1 MFSCTMPKFHAITSH
16 NVTMNKQNTAKAA
29 LAAQRAAAAERQRRY
44 RERKAEAALS
54 LQAEFEKLK
63 KENDDLRKRIK
74 SLNEELAEIKSSAAH
89 KITSIFRK

>member
-1 MFSCTMPKFHAITSH
+1 
-16 NVTMNKQNTAKAA
+16 MNKQNTAKAA

-74 SLNEELAEIKSSAAH
+74 SLNEELAEIKSSTTH
-89 KITSIFRK
+89 KITSIFRKWLT